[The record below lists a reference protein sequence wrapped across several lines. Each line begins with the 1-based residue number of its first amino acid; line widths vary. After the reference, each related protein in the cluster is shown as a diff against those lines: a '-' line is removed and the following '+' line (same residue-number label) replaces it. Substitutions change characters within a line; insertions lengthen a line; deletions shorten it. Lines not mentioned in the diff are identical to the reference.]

1 MPGDA
6 GPSTRGGVA
15 SSMRGDEGLST
26 TDVATSSKPG
36 DSHAS
41 GEDPVE
47 STMPDALAGHGSDA
61 AEGRAPV
68 GARAAVL
75 VARSAPR
82 SRGHPFIRALPPVR
96 CTATSVF
103 ATLVD
108 LGLWGVL
115 SRDVRNQRRW
125 GADVQTPRRR
135 VPSTCVHCPTCTGKC
150 LSDKTPHL

>member
-82 SRGHPFIRALPPVR
+82 SRGHPVLYGHYRPSVAPQRLFLPR
-96 CTATSVF
+96 WSTSV
-103 ATLVD
+103 
-108 LGLWGVL
+108 
-115 SRDVRNQRRW
+115 
-125 GADVQTPRRR
+125 
-135 VPSTCVHCPTCTGKC
+135 C
-150 LSDKTPHL
+150 